1 MTVASQRRMVFDGET
16 IRIYIIEIERD
27 LPSISVEVLRL
38 GALRVSGIIVSGF
51 GGDMNGKYFMSN
63 THRRI
68 PCEVRSNNL
77 RFKGN
82 SRIIES

>member
-1 MTVASQRRMVFDGET
+1 MTVASQRRMVFDGEP

-51 GGDMNGKYFMSN
+51 GGDMNGKYCEQK
-63 THRRI
+63 RR
-68 PCEVRSNNL
+68 CDRNQSAQMT
-77 RFKGN
+77 K
-82 SRIIES
+82 ESA